1 MTLPNP
7 VDFSGRSVIVT
18 GGTKGIGYVIAET
31 FLAAG
36 ANVLVC
42 GRNEPE
48 NLPTADGRSAAFRAT
63 DVRDPADAAALVQ
76 DTVERF
82 GRLDVLVNNAGGSPD
97 ADAATVSPRF
107 VEKIVALNLLAPFN
121 VAQAAN
127 AVMQTQDDGGAI
139 INIGS
144 VSAID
149 PQPGT
154 AAYSAAKAGLLVL
167 TKALA
172 LEWAPKVRINH
183 ITTGLIRTEAAAE
196 VYGADGGAAVTK
208 TIPMERMA
216 VPADIANS
224 CLFLA
229 SPLSSYVNGADI
241 AVHGGGE
248 YPARYMA
255 THQD

>member
-48 NLPTADGRSAAFRAT
+48 SLPTADGRSAAFRAT

-76 DTVERF
+76 DAVERF

-127 AVMQTQDDGGAI
+127 SVMQTQDDGGAI

-149 PQPGT
+149 PH
-154 AAYSAAKAGLLVL
+154 
-167 TKALA
+167 
-172 LEWAPKVRINH
+172 VR
-183 ITTGLIRTEAAAE
+183 RS
-196 VYGADGGAAVTK
+196 
-208 TIPMERMA
+208 R
-216 VPADIANS
+216 
-224 CLFLA
+224 LA
-229 SPLSSYVNGADI
+229 SPRSPVC
-241 AVHGGGE
+241 
-248 YPARYMA
+248 
-255 THQD
+255 